1 MKSGCWCGAGTC
13 AAMKR
18 QTILLTKTVGRHR
31 RYHIVDPCLIGA
43 DCFEFRS
50 QVGLAHAAGPDD
62 LQILLVAVEVGADL
76 KPDPVGIKKI
86 EGMDRRGNHEE
97 RPRVYRH
104 VIRLQSR
111 QYLPIP
117 CRSTGE

>member
-13 AAMKR
+13 ASMKR

-50 QVGLAHAAGPDD
+50 QVGLAHAAGSDD

-76 KPDPVGIKKI
+76 KPDPIGIKKI
-86 EGMDRRGNHEE
+86 EGMDCRGNHQK
-97 RPRVYRH
+97 RPRVYSDP
-104 VIRLQSR
+104 IRFQSL

-117 CRSTGE
+117 GRPTDE